1 MMIEKLLD
9 RYDCAVNLSLK
20 WLAPVVLFAVRIVPA
35 MAFFK
40 AGQLKFASWD
50 STLYLFEEEYQVPFL
65 HYEVAAYLGTA
76 VELLLPPL
84 LLLGVLTRA
93 TALGLFLFNI
103 VAVISYPVIWGNG
116 FYDHQLW
123 GMMLLVSVLWGP
135 GKLSVDNYLRAYFSR

>member
-1 MMIEKLLD
+1 MIEKLLN
-9 RYDCAVNLSLK
+9 RYDCAVSLSLK
-20 WLAPVVLFAVRIVPA
+20 WLVPIVLFAVRIVPA

-65 HYEVAAYLGTA
+65 HFEVAAYLGTA

-84 LLLGVLTRA
+84 LLLGIFTRA
-93 TALGLFLFNI
+93 TSLALFLFNI

-135 GKLSVDNYLRAYFSR
+135 GKLSVDTYLRGYFSR

>member
-1 MMIEKLLD
+1 MIEKLLN
-9 RYDCAVNLSLK
+9 RYDYAVNVSLK
-20 WLAPVVLFAVRIVPA
+20 WLVPIVLFAVRIVPA

-65 HYEVAAYLGTA
+65 HFEVAAYLGTA

-84 LLLGVLTRA
+84 LLLGVFTRA
-93 TALGLFLFNI
+93 TSLALFLFNI

-135 GKLSVDNYLRAYFSR
+135 GKLSVDHYLRAYCAR

>member
-1 MMIEKLLD
+1 MIEKLLY
-9 RYDCAVNLSLK
+9 RYDYAVNLSLK
-20 WLAPVVLFAVRIVPA
+20 WLAPVVLLAVRIVPA

-50 STLYLFEEEYQVPFL
+50 TTLYMFEEEYQVPFL
-65 HYEVAAYLGTA
+65 HFEVAAYLGTA
-76 VELLLPPL
+76 AELLLPPL
-84 LLLGVLTRA
+84 LLLGIFTRA
-93 TALGLFLFNI
+93 TSLALFLFNI